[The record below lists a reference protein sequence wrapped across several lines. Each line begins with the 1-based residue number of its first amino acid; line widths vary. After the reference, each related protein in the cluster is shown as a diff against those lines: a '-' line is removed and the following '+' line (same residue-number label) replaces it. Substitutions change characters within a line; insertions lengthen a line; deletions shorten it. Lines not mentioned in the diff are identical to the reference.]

1 MPIDIE
7 NFTMIQGHK
16 KTGIKPNVVA
26 NTVILTPF
34 SKHDHK
40 GCTKFIEI
48 VLSPNLVFKIVV
60 KFGTPSSTSVLR
72 EVVSLLYLGW
82 MGSHTYILVL
92 EYIFAV
98 C

>member
-60 KFGTPSSTSVLR
+60 KFGRLLEGKRYTISPSV
-72 EVVSLLYLGW
+72 
-82 MGSHTYILVL
+82 
-92 EYIFAV
+92 IFSQT
-98 C
+98 